1 LFSVSRITKP
11 LHERVAIGRQ
21 KLAELAAKY
30 ANPSLN
36 LSATANQQPV
46 TAEPQVP
53 ALDWLS
59 LPDLCKELD
68 RIESQTQ
75 ALRERETEVRRRM
88 LVIVRDEYA
97 GQPVEVEG
105 FGKLQITQDATVTTY
120 DARQLDALIARLVAD
135 WPAIARAISDCRRES
150 SRKGGL
156 RVSREREREA
166 Q

>member
-1 LFSVSRITKP
+1 MQEQKFTPDRTSNTDSKP
-11 LHERVAIGRQ
+11 INLHERVALGRQ

-36 LSATANQQPV
+36 LSATNPQPV
-46 TAEPQVP
+46 TAEPEVP
-53 ALDWLS
+53 ALEWLS

-105 FGKLQITQDATVTTY
+105 FGKLQITQDATVTNY

-150 SRKGGL
+150 QRKGG
-156 RVSREREREA
+156 A
-166 Q
+166 G